1 MSNWQVNLTCVEDGH
16 SKFWRARLQGAYL
29 LVNYGRIGTDG
40 QKLEKT
46 YGSAE
51 EAAADLEK
59 QARGKRK
66 KGYQDAEAPA
76 AAPEPVVVAA
86 PTGPLKV
93 ELRMEVDGQPMR
105 VMLEREGQTLRTT
118 VLEQY
123 ADESSARAA
132 LERIVQAMRQEGY
145 QRVS

>member
-1 MSNWQVNLTCVEDGH
+1 MSDWQVNLTCVEDGH
-16 SKFWRARLQGAYL
+16 SKFWRARVSGAQL

-40 QKLEKT
+40 QKLEKV

-51 EAAADLEK
+51 EATGDMDK
-59 QARGKRK
+59 QARAKRK

-76 AAPEPVVVAA
+76 AAPEKVEVAA
-86 PTGPLKV
+86 PAGPLKV
-93 ELRMEVDGQPMR
+93 ELRMEIDGQPMR
-105 VMLEREGQTLRTT
+105 VLLEREGNTLRTT

-123 ADESSARAA
+123 ADESSAVAA

-145 QRVS
+145 QRVG